1 MGLGLTTISKM
12 IIQQLGGS
20 IGASSKFGGEG
31 SKFSFMLPVEIDES
45 RIELLHPLAEE
56 VVPHIEEED

>member
-1 MGLGLTTISKM
+1 M